1 MSGLWFELVRCL
13 FLLRVLSALL
23 CIGSVCIVVH
33 WLKCKLG
40 KAGIPVH
47 KMARGPWPRRA
58 GSCPRSSTRPPSRG
72 HGPRALGDLRAS
84 SSFHS
89 FHFVVSFMNLRS
101 KTCTSDMASA
111 AHRSHRSRTATKS
124 SWSRR
129 NSGQPK
135 RANAMVWQSSLVQT
149 GPCHYDR
156 GQCPAPGCAPPGA
169 VRQFPCGSTGSTVAM
184 SSSHARAPGFPRSRS
199 DALSGRAR
207 SNRQLKSELSAQ
219 IATAKMFGHVILSML
234 CVYVWCREHGMGL
247 VVSVHS

>member
-1 MSGLWFELVRCL
+1 MATAS
-13 FLLRVLSALL
+13 RVLPEVFDSAPE
-23 CIGSVCIVVH
+23 S
-33 WLKCKLG
+33 W
-40 KAGIPVH
+40 
-47 KMARGPWPRRA
+47 PWPPGAWRP
-58 GSCPRSSTRPPSRG
+58 SCFQFIPFIPFRG
-72 HGPRALGDLRAS
+72 LVHEPEIEDL
-84 SSFHS
+84 
-89 FHFVVSFMNLRS
+89 
-101 KTCTSDMASA
+101 
-111 AHRSHRSRTATKS
+111 HRSRTATKS

-234 CVYVWCREHGMGL
+234 CVCLVQRARHGSCGFGAFL
-247 VVSVHS
+247 TS

>member
-1 MSGLWFELVRCL
+1 MPSGCPPTLDLKRLSAHIGSQAVARSHWIASGCPLPVTPEKCLLPISIIIRIMLIIEFVVRCCPFLSDQTMSGLWFELVRCL

-58 GSCPRSSTRPPSRG
+58 GSCPRSSIRPPSRG

-101 KTCTSDMASA
+101 RNVYPRFGHGQRRRTSQRWPSRAPKS
-111 AHRSHRSRTATKS
+111 SSRTATK
-124 SWSRR
+124 
-129 NSGQPK
+129 
-135 RANAMVWQSSLVQT
+135 
-149 GPCHYDR
+149 
-156 GQCPAPGCAPPGA
+156 
-169 VRQFPCGSTGSTVAM
+169 
-184 SSSHARAPGFPRSRS
+184 
-199 DALSGRAR
+199 
-207 SNRQLKSELSAQ
+207 
-219 IATAKMFGHVILSML
+219 
-234 CVYVWCREHGMGL
+234 
-247 VVSVHS
+247 

>member
-40 KAGIPVH
+40 KAGIQVH

-101 KTCTSDMASA
+101 KTCIV
-111 AHRSHRSRTATKS
+111 RERQPSHRGPAEIPGSQNERTRWFGNPASFKPVRVITIVAS
-124 SWSRR
+124 VQRR
-129 NSGQPK
+129 
-135 RANAMVWQSSLVQT
+135 RAARLP
-149 GPCHYDR
+149 GPCASFPVAVLVAPW
-156 GQCPAPGCAPPGA
+156 QCRAAMLEHPASHVLGA
-169 VRQFPCGSTGSTVAM
+169 T
-184 SSSHARAPGFPRSRS
+184 
-199 DALSGRAR
+199 L
-207 SNRQLKSELSAQ
+207 
-219 IATAKMFGHVILSML
+219 
-234 CVYVWCREHGMGL
+234 
-247 VVSVHS
+247 

>member
-1 MSGLWFELVRCL
+1 M
-13 FLLRVLSALL
+13 LRVLSALL

-40 KAGIPVH
+40 KAGIQVH

-124 SWSRR
+124 SWSHTTRSWAPRVSLLDKVVHVVAGICSLRR
-129 NSGQPK
+129 SAFL
-135 RANAMVWQSSLVQT
+135 RYSSLLRVRVRTRAVFLCLGDPSIGSHESRLVTPWPWRWFCKDCQEAKDSAAKKPRET
-149 GPCHYDR
+149 K
-156 GQCPAPGCAPPGA
+156 GQSW
-169 VRQFPCGSTGSTVAM
+169 QLTSTMRT
-184 SSSHARAPGFPRSRS
+184 
-199 DALSGRAR
+199 
-207 SNRQLKSELSAQ
+207 
-219 IATAKMFGHVILSML
+219 
-234 CVYVWCREHGMGL
+234 
-247 VVSVHS
+247 